1 MASASSTAPLPLPLD
16 GRVALVTGGSRGIG
30 REVSSHLAALGAR
43 VVVNY
48 ASNPAKADE
57 LVAELASRGLR
68 AVAVRADVSDP
79 DAVRALFD
87 RAEEAFGSPPHVV
100 VACAGILD
108 PKYPAL
114 ADTAVEDFD
123 AAFAGNTRGKFLV
136 CREAARRIPPHSG
149 GRIVA
154 FSSTTVAALPPG
166 YGAYRV
172 RGEQRRRGGHDEDPR
187 QGGGAGARAHRAVP
201 GGQGRGLHREGGEEF
216 HGAHRRDD
224 GHRARGGVP
233 GERCLVLGERPGNQG
248 QRRRRVSASCQAFNS
263 DVLCLGCG
271 KEFPRILACSLYELK
286 ETICNVALYFFWVL
300 GTSIL

>member
-1 MASASSTAPLPLPLD
+1 MAAASSTAPLPLD

-123 AAFAGNTRGKFLV
+123 ATFAVNTRGKFLV

-166 YGAYRV
+166 YGAYV
-172 RGEQRRRGGHDEDPR
+172 
-187 QGGGAGARAHRAVP
+187 ASNAAV
-201 GGQGRGLHREGGEEF
+201 E
-216 HGAHRRDD
+216 AMT
-224 GHRARGGVP
+224 
-233 GERCLVLGERPGNQG
+233 
-248 QRRRRVSASCQAFNS
+248 
-263 DVLCLGCG
+263 
-271 KEFPRILACSLYELK
+271 RILAKEVAAKGITANVVAPGPVRTELFLAGK
-286 ETICNVALYFFWVL
+286 DEAFIERVAKNSMGRIAETTDIAPVVAFLASDASSWVN
-300 GTSIL
+300 GQVIRVNGGVA